1 MPGDASPRGAVRVA
15 AVDMG
20 TNSTRLLVADVA
32 DGRVD
37 EVVNELRVTRLG
49 QGVDRTR
56 QLDDE
61 AVARTLAVLR
71 EYRALIDEA
80 GAPPVLATATS
91 AVRDA
96 TNGAA
101 FLARVH
107 DELGFETRLLS
118 GLDEGRTTFRGV
130 MTGNAA
136 PSGRL
141 AIVDVGGGS
150 TEVSVGD
157 AGGLERSVSL
167 DAGCVRATER
177 WLAEGAVATGQLAAA
192 RTALDALFAQEVD
205 DAFLPVSSG
214 IAVAGTATTLAALDL
229 GLARYDRERTHGH
242 LLGRAAIERWLER
255 LAPLSIEERLALGPI
270 EPGRAPVLVGGT
282 LVLAAALDRLGLDV
296 VTVSER
302 DILHGIALAAADG

>member
-1 MPGDASPRGAVRVA
+1 MRVA

-20 TNSTRLLVADVA
+20 TNSTRLLVADVD

-37 EVVNELRVTRLG
+37 EVRNELRVTRLG

-56 QLDDE
+56 RLADE
-61 AVARTLAVLR
+61 AVARTIAVLR
-71 EYRALIDEA
+71 EYRALIDDA

-96 TNGAA
+96 DNGAA

-118 GLDEGRTTFRGV
+118 GLEEGRTTFRGV

-136 PSGRL
+136 PTGRL

-157 AGGLERSVSL
+157 ASGLDRPVSL

-177 WLAEGAVATGQLAAA
+177 WLAEGAVSAEQIAGA
-192 RTALDALFAQEVD
+192 RKALDALFAREVGD
-205 DAFLPVSSG
+205 ELLPVDAG

-229 GLARYDRERTHGH
+229 GLRRYDRERTHGH
-242 LLGRAAIERWLER
+242 LLARAVIETWLER
-255 LAPLSIEERLALGPI
+255 LAPLSIEERLALGAI
-270 EPGRAPVLVGGT
+270 EPGRAPVLVGGA

-302 DILHGIALAAADG
+302 DILHGIALAAAVP

>member
-1 MPGDASPRGAVRVA
+1 MRVA

-20 TNSTRLLVADVA
+20 TNSTRLLVADVE

-49 QGVDRTR
+49 QGVDRTKH
-56 QLDDE
+56 LAGE
-61 AVARTLAVLR
+61 AVERTFAVLH
-71 EYRALIDEA
+71 EYRALIDDA

-96 TNGAA
+96 DNGAD
-101 FLARVH
+101 FLARVEA
-107 DELGFETRLLS
+107 ELGFETRLLS
-118 GLDEGRTTFRGV
+118 GLEEGRTTFSGV

-136 PSGRL
+136 PAGRL

-150 TEVSVGD
+150 TEVSVGAAD
-157 AGGLERSVSL
+157 GLEQSVSL

-177 WLAEGAVATGQLAAA
+177 WLAEGAVAPDRIARA
-192 RTALDALFAQEVD
+192 RTALETLFAREVG
-205 DAFLPVSSG
+205 DAFLPVDSG

-229 GLARYDRERTHGH
+229 GLERYDRERTHGH
-242 LLGRAAIERWLER
+242 LLGRPAIETWLER
-255 LAPLSIEERLALGPI
+255 LAPLSIEERMALGPI
-270 EPGRAPVLVGGT
+270 PRGRAPVLVGGI
-282 LVLAAALDRLGLDV
+282 LVLAAALDRLGLEV

-302 DILHGIALAAADG
+302 DILHGIALAAAAS